1 MPTTAVAAA
10 AEGLPTFPD
19 KSLPIVLAMLLL
31 IVLKSTL
38 ETETPT
44 NYLFFGQERPCQD
57 INEEWELPSR
67 LLAFS
72 LHEKKSRISVAG
84 PREYYSSFD
93 NFCAELLFDYS
104 QRVPITFRKVAD

>member
-57 INEEWELPSR
+57 INEEWEQPSR

-72 LHEKKSRISVAG
+72 LHEKK
-84 PREYYSSFD
+84 
-93 NFCAELLFDYS
+93 
-104 QRVPITFRKVAD
+104 